1 MCFYLSLRPFGW
13 WISYLFDTGD
23 NLISTPPLS
32 GRHNKCGGRNYSGRF
47 QIFRIC
53 TPQLSRHKHI
63 PQFSSAT
70 IPFLDTKIHK
80 DFPLENTH
88 FWKFSAC
95 GGPNLKWPPQ
105 LFEQIPKFLN
115 FVLYPSSSHNRI
127 CTSYFVPSSSKS
139 ADLSIDPYFVP
150 PALRIWFVRM
160 YPW

>member
-1 MCFYLSLRPFGW
+1 MCSSLAWHSPLCG
-13 WISYLFDTGD
+13 TGD

-115 FVLYPSSSHNRI
+115 FVLRNYPVGKMVSI
-127 CTSYFVPSSSKS
+127 CNIVLIKRGVLIR
-139 ADLSIDPYFVP
+139 LSPVQGKIN
-150 PALRIWFVRM
+150 
-160 YPW
+160 